1 MHRWKRSFWSWKGC
15 RMDTET
21 RRLFRALFRKQLRE
35 QGAFLVRSASTGKH
49 RTRAGRFAFGAL
61 YGGIVLLVMGSF
73 FSLAWPLG
81 ELLLPVGQEALYF
94 LTMELLAL
102 AVGVFAGAFSSYGSL
117 FQARDNDLL
126 LAMPIP
132 PWMIFAVRMS
142 GLYAMCLFYLL
153 LLWIPAE
160 VVYGLY
166 AASPLGGLL
175 SAAPMALVLAGAA
188 TLLAAL
194 LGWVVALC
202 TARAAHKTLVTIAAT
217 LGLAVVYDLAY
228 QRGMALLEQVLG
240 QAALGENNTALTGA
254 GHFLGRAACGEP
266 LLLLVLTVGI
276 VLLCA
281 ALGRVLSGPY
291 LTLMTTR
298 RGAVKRTRARLARRS
313 SLRRTL
319 LRRELLHLGS
329 SASYLLNCAMGSLAL
344 LLLSGTMGYK
354 ADALRALA
362 ARLPARELGVVL
374 LTFTVVLV
382 AGMNLL
388 TVPSVSLEGEQLWQL
403 QSLPVTPW
411 QVLRAK
417 LDLHLLVTLPPALL
431 CLACGLVLLRAP
443 WTSALL
449 AGLLVAL
456 DVVFM
461 AAAGLMLGV
470 AMPRFH
476 WTSEMAV
483 IKQNPS
489 VLLALLVNWAAG
501 FVLGVGVLV
510 LAQFVSVEAA
520 WMAALGILAL
530 ADGAA
535 LRWLKTKGAK
545 KLQAL

>member
-1 MHRWKRSFWSWKGC
+1 
-15 RMDTET
+15 MDTET

-35 QGAFLVRSASTGKH
+35 QGAFLVRSASTGRH
-49 RTRAGRFAFGAL
+49 RTRAGRLAFGAL

-81 ELLLPVGQEALYF
+81 ELLLPAGQEALYF

-132 PWMIFAVRMS
+132 PWMLFAVRMS

-153 LLWIPAE
+153 LLWVPAE

-254 GHFLGRAACGEP
+254 GHFFGRAACGEP

-281 ALGRVLSGPY
+281 ALGRALSGPY

-344 LLLSGTMGYK
+344 LLLSGAMGYK

-431 CLACGLVLLRAP
+431 CLACGLVLLRTP
-443 WTSALL
+443 WTSVLL

-456 DVVFM
+456 DVVFT

-470 AMPRFH
+470 TMPQFH

-489 VLLALLVNWAAG
+489 VLLALLLNWAAG

-510 LAQFVSVEAA
+510 LAQFVPAEAA

>member
-1 MHRWKRSFWSWKGC
+1 M
-15 RMDTET
+15 
-21 RRLFRALFRKQLRE
+21 AQLE
-35 QGAFLVRSASTGKH
+35 
-49 RTRAGRFAFGAL
+49 
-61 YGGIVLLVMGSF
+61 
-73 FSLAWPLG
+73 P
-81 ELLLPVGQEALYF
+81 
-94 LTMELLAL
+94 
-102 AVGVFAGAFSSYGSL
+102 
-117 FQARDNDLL
+117 
-126 LAMPIP
+126 
-132 PWMIFAVRMS
+132 
-142 GLYAMCLFYLL
+142 
-153 LLWIPAE
+153 
-160 VVYGLY
+160 
-166 AASPLGGLL
+166 
-175 SAAPMALVLAGAA
+175 
-188 TLLAAL
+188 
-194 LGWVVALC
+194 
-202 TARAAHKTLVTIAAT
+202 
-217 LGLAVVYDLAY
+217 
-228 QRGMALLEQVLG
+228 VLG
-240 QAALGENNTALTGA
+240 QAALGGSDTALTGA
-254 GHFLGRAACGEP
+254 GRFLGGAACGEP
-266 LLLLVLTVGI
+266 LPLLVLAVGI

-281 ALGRVLSGPY
+281 ALGRALSGPY

-298 RGAVKRTRARLARRS
+298 RGAVKRTRAQLARRS

-344 LLLSGTMGYK
+344 LLLSGAMGYK
-354 ADALRALA
+354 AEALRALA

-456 DVVFM
+456 DVVFT
-461 AAAGLMLGV
+461 AAAGLMFGV
-470 AMPRFH
+470 TMPRFH

-510 LAQFVSVEAA
+510 LAQFVPVEAA

-535 LRWLKTKGAK
+535 LRWLKTKGAER
-545 KLQAL
+545 LQRL

>member
-1 MHRWKRSFWSWKGC
+1 MLRWKRSFWSWKGC

-21 RRLFRALFRKQLRE
+21 RRLFRALFRKQLQE
-35 QGAFLVRSASTGKH
+35 QGAFLIRSASTGKH

-81 ELLLPVGQEALYF
+81 ELLLPAGQEALYF

-102 AVGVFAGAFSSYGSL
+102 AVGVFAGAFSSFGSL

-153 LLWIPAE
+153 LLWVPVE

-175 SAAPMALVLAGAA
+175 SAVPMALVLA
-188 TLLAAL
+188 
-194 LGWVVALC
+194 
-202 TARAAHKTLVTIAAT
+202 
-217 LGLAVVYDLAY
+217 
-228 QRGMALLEQVLG
+228 
-240 QAALGENNTALTGA
+240 
-254 GHFLGRAACGEP
+254 
-266 LLLLVLTVGI
+266 VGI

-281 ALGRVLSGPY
+281 ALGRALSGPH

-319 LRRELLHLGS
+319 LRRERLHLGS

-344 LLLSGTMGYK
+344 LLLSGAMGYK

-362 ARLPARELGVVL
+362 ARLPARELGAVL

-431 CLACGLVLLRAP
+431 CLACGLVLLRTP
-443 WTSALL
+443 WILVLL

-456 DVVFM
+456 DVVFT
-461 AAAGLMLGV
+461 AAAGLMFGV
-470 AMPRFH
+470 TMPRFH

-510 LAQFVSVEAA
+510 LAQFVPAEAA

>member
-1 MHRWKRSFWSWKGC
+1 
-15 RMDTET
+15 MDTET
-21 RRLFRALFRKQLRE
+21 RCLFRALFRKQLRE
-35 QGAFLVRSASTGKH
+35 QGTFLIRSASTGRH
-49 RTRAGRFAFGAL
+49 RTRAGRLAFGAL

-81 ELLLPVGQEALYF
+81 ELLLPAGQEALYF

-132 PWMIFAVRMS
+132 PWMLFAVRMS

-153 LLWIPAE
+153 LLWVPAE

-217 LGLAVVYDLAY
+217 LGLAVVYDLVY
-228 QRGMALLEQVLG
+228 QRGMALLEPMLG
-240 QAALGENNTALTGA
+240 QAVLGENNTALTGA
-254 GHFLGRAACGEP
+254 GRFLGGAACGEP
-266 LLLLVLTVGI
+266 LPLLVLAVGI
-276 VLLCA
+276 TLLCA
-281 ALGRVLSGPY
+281 ALGRALSGPY
-291 LTLMTTR
+291 LILMTTR

-344 LLLSGTMGYK
+344 LLLSGAMGYK
-354 ADALRALA
+354 AEALRALA
-362 ARLPARELGVVL
+362 ARELGVVL

-382 AGMNLL
+382 AGINLL

-443 WTSALL
+443 WTSVLL

-456 DVVFM
+456 DVVFT

-470 AMPRFH
+470 TMPQFH

-501 FVLGVGVLV
+501 FVLGMGVLV
-510 LAQFVSVEAA
+510 LAQFVPAEAA

-535 LRWLKTKGAK
+535 LRWLKTKGAER
-545 KLQAL
+545 LQRL

>member
-1 MHRWKRSFWSWKGC
+1 
-15 RMDTET
+15 
-21 RRLFRALFRKQLRE
+21 
-35 QGAFLVRSASTGKH
+35 
-49 RTRAGRFAFGAL
+49 
-61 YGGIVLLVMGSF
+61 
-73 FSLAWPLG
+73 
-81 ELLLPVGQEALYF
+81 
-94 LTMELLAL
+94 
-102 AVGVFAGAFSSYGSL
+102 
-117 FQARDNDLL
+117 
-126 LAMPIP
+126 MPIP

-153 LLWIPAE
+153 LLWVPAE

-175 SAAPMALVLAGAA
+175 SAVPMALVLAGAA

-194 LGWVVALC
+194 LGWAVALC
-202 TARAAHKTLVTIAAT
+202 TARAAHKTLVTVAAT
-217 LGLAVVYDLAY
+217 LGLAVVYDLVY
-228 QRGMALLEQVLG
+228 QRGMSLLEQVLG
-240 QAALGENNTALTGA
+240 QAALGENNMGLTGA
-254 GHFLGRAACGEP
+254 GRFLGGAACGKP
-266 LLLLVLTVGI
+266 LLLLVLAVGI

-281 ALGRVLSGPY
+281 ALGRALSGPY

-298 RGAVKRTRARLARRS
+298 RGAVKRTRAQLARRS

-344 LLLSGTMGYK
+344 LLLSGAMGYK

-362 ARLPARELGVVL
+362 ARLPARELGAVL

-417 LDLHLLVTLPPALL
+417 LGLHLLVTLPPALL
-431 CLACGLVLLRAP
+431 CLACGLVLLRTP
-443 WTSALL
+443 WILVLL

-456 DVVFM
+456 DVVFT

-470 AMPRFH
+470 TMPRFH

-510 LAQFVSVEAA
+510 LAQFVPVEAA

-535 LRWLKTKGAK
+535 LRWLKTKGAER
-545 KLQAL
+545 LQRL

>member
-1 MHRWKRSFWSWKGC
+1 MLRWNRSFWSWKGC

-35 QGAFLVRSASTGKH
+35 QGAFLVRSASTGRH
-49 RTRAGRFAFGAL
+49 RTRAGRLAFGAL

-81 ELLLPVGQEALYF
+81 ELLLPAGQEALYF

-153 LLWIPAE
+153 LLWVPAE

-194 LGWVVALC
+194 LGWAVALC
-202 TARAAHKTLVTIAAT
+202 TARAAHKTLVTVAAT
-217 LGLAVVYDLAY
+217 LGLAVVYALVY

-240 QAALGENNTALTGA
+240 ENNTALTGA
-254 GHFLGRAACGEP
+254 GRFLGGAACGEP
-266 LLLLVLTVGI
+266 LLLLVLAVGI

-281 ALGRVLSGPY
+281 ALGRALSGPY
-291 LTLMTTR
+291 LILMTTR

-344 LLLSGTMGYK
+344 LLLSGAMGYK

-431 CLACGLVLLRAP
+431 CLACGLVLLRTP

-449 AGLLVAL
+449 AGLMVAL
-456 DVVFM
+456 DGVFT

-470 AMPRFH
+470 TMPQFH

-501 FVLGVGVLV
+501 FVMGVGVLV
-510 LAQFVSVEAA
+510 LSQFVPVEAA

-535 LRWLKTKGAK
+535 LRWLKTKGAER
-545 KLQAL
+545 LQRL

>member
-1 MHRWKRSFWSWKGC
+1 MLRWNRSFWSWKGC

-21 RRLFRALFRKQLRE
+21 RCLFRALFRKQLRE
-35 QGAFLVRSASTGKH
+35 QGAFLVRSASTGRH

-81 ELLLPVGQEALYF
+81 ELLLPAGQEALYF

-153 LLWIPAE
+153 LLWVPAE

-194 LGWVVALC
+194 LGWAVALC
-202 TARAAHKTLVTIAAT
+202 TARAAHKTLVTVAAT
-217 LGLAVVYDLAY
+217 LGLAVVYVLAY
-228 QRGMALLEQVLG
+228 QRGLALLEQVLG
-240 QAALGENNTALTGA
+240 QAALGGRDTALTGA
-254 GHFLGRAACGEP
+254 GRFLGGAACGEP
-266 LLLLVLTVGI
+266 LLLLVLAVGI

-281 ALGRVLSGPY
+281 ALGRALSGPY

-329 SASYLLNCAMGSLAL
+329 SASYLLNCAMGSPAL
-344 LLLSGTMGYK
+344 LLLSGAMGYK

-431 CLACGLVLLRAP
+431 CLACGLVLLR
-443 WTSALL
+443 TSWILALL

-456 DVVFM
+456 DVVFT

-470 AMPRFH
+470 TMPRFH

-510 LAQFVSVEAA
+510 LAQFVPAEAA

-535 LRWLKTKGAK
+535 LRWLKTKGAER
-545 KLQAL
+545 LQRL

>member
-1 MHRWKRSFWSWKGC
+1 
-15 RMDTET
+15 
-21 RRLFRALFRKQLRE
+21 
-35 QGAFLVRSASTGKH
+35 
-49 RTRAGRFAFGAL
+49 
-61 YGGIVLLVMGSF
+61 
-73 FSLAWPLG
+73 
-81 ELLLPVGQEALYF
+81 
-94 LTMELLAL
+94 
-102 AVGVFAGAFSSYGSL
+102 
-117 FQARDNDLL
+117 
-126 LAMPIP
+126 
-132 PWMIFAVRMS
+132 
-142 GLYAMCLFYLL
+142 
-153 LLWIPAE
+153 
-160 VVYGLY
+160 
-166 AASPLGGLL
+166 
-175 SAAPMALVLAGAA
+175 MA
-188 TLLAAL
+188 
-194 LGWVVALC
+194 
-202 TARAAHKTLVTIAAT
+202 
-217 LGLAVVYDLAY
+217 
-228 QRGMALLEQVLG
+228 QLEQVLG
-240 QAALGENNTALTGA
+240 QAALGGSDTALTGV
-254 GHFLGRAACGEP
+254 GRFLGGAACGEP
-266 LLLLVLTVGI
+266 LLLLVLAVGI

-281 ALGRVLSGPY
+281 ALGRALSGPY
-291 LTLMTTR
+291 LILMTTR

-344 LLLSGTMGYK
+344 LLLSGAMGYK

-362 ARLPARELGVVL
+362 AQLPARELGVVL

-431 CLACGLVLLRAP
+431 CLACGLVLLRTP
-443 WTSALL
+443 WILALL

-456 DVVFM
+456 DVVFT
-461 AAAGLMLGV
+461 AAAGLMFGV
-470 AMPRFH
+470 TMPRFH

-510 LAQFVSVEAA
+510 LAQFVPAEAA

-535 LRWLKTKGAK
+535 LRWLKTKGAER
-545 KLQAL
+545 LQRL

>member
-1 MHRWKRSFWSWKGC
+1 
-15 RMDTET
+15 MDTET
-21 RRLFRALFRKQLRE
+21 RCLFRALFRKQLRE
-35 QGAFLVRSASTGKH
+35 QGAFLVRSASTGRH
-49 RTRAGRFAFGAL
+49 RTRAGRLAFGAL

-81 ELLLPVGQEALYF
+81 ELLLPAGQEALYF

-153 LLWIPAE
+153 LLWVPAE
-160 VVYGLY
+160 VMYGLY

-175 SAAPMALVLAGAA
+175 SAAPMALLLAGAA

-202 TARAAHKTLVTIAAT
+202 TARAAHKTLVTVAAT

-228 QRGMALLEQVLG
+228 QRGMAQLEPMLG

-254 GHFLGRAACGEP
+254 GRFLGGAACGEP
-266 LLLLVLTVGI
+266 LLLLVLAVGI

-281 ALGRVLSGPY
+281 ALGRALSGPY

-298 RGAVKRTRARLARRS
+298 RGAVKRTRARLTRRS

-344 LLLSGTMGYK
+344 LLLSGAMGYK
-354 ADALRALA
+354 AEALRALA
-362 ARLPARELGVVL
+362 ARLPARELGAVL

-431 CLACGLVLLRAP
+431 CLACGLVLLRVP

-456 DVVFM
+456 DVVFT
-461 AAAGLMLGV
+461 AAAGLMFGV
-470 AMPRFH
+470 TMPRFH

-510 LAQFVSVEAA
+510 LAQFVPAEAA

-535 LRWLKTKGAK
+535 LRWLKTKGAER
-545 KLQAL
+545 LRRL

>member
-1 MHRWKRSFWSWKGC
+1 
-15 RMDTET
+15 MDTET

-35 QGAFLVRSASTGKH
+35 QGAFLVRSASTGRH

-81 ELLLPVGQEALYF
+81 ELLLPAGQEALYF

-153 LLWIPAE
+153 LLWVPAE

-175 SAAPMALVLAGAA
+175 SAVPMALVLAGAA
-188 TLLAAL
+188 SLLAAL
-194 LGWVVALC
+194 LGWAVALC
-202 TARAAHKTLVTIAAT
+202 TARAAHKTLVTVAAT
-217 LGLAVVYDLAY
+217 LGLAVVYALVY

-240 QAALGENNTALTGA
+240 QVALGENNTALTGA
-254 GHFLGRAACGEP
+254 GRFLGGAACGEP
-266 LLLLVLTVGI
+266 LLLLVLAVGI

-281 ALGRVLSGPY
+281 ALGKALSGPY

-298 RGAVKRTRARLARRS
+298 RGAVKRTRARLARPF
-313 SLRRTL
+313 
-319 LRRELLHLGS
+319 
-329 SASYLLNCAMGSLAL
+329 LAA
-344 LLLSGTMGYK
+344 
-354 ADALRALA
+354 ADAAAPGTAPSGQQRVLSAQLRHGFAGAAASQRHNGIQGGRTAGVGGAA
-362 ARLPARELGVVL
+362 AR
-374 LTFTVVLV
+374 
-382 AGMNLL
+382 AGAWR
-388 TVPSVSLEGEQLWQL
+388 G
-403 QSLPVTPW
+403 
-411 QVLRAK
+411 AA
-417 LDLHLLVTLPPALL
+417 DLHGGAGGRDEPPHRAVRLTGRGTAVAAAKSAGDTMAGAAGETGPASVGHPAARAALPGLR
-431 CLACGLVLLRAP
+431 LVLLRAP

-461 AAAGLMLGV
+461 AAAG
-470 AMPRFH
+470 
-476 WTSEMAV
+476 
-483 IKQNPS
+483 
-489 VLLALLVNWAAG
+489 
-501 FVLGVGVLV
+501 
-510 LAQFVSVEAA
+510 
-520 WMAALGILAL
+520 
-530 ADGAA
+530 
-535 LRWLKTKGAK
+535 
-545 KLQAL
+545 

>member
-1 MHRWKRSFWSWKGC
+1 
-15 RMDTET
+15 MDTET
-21 RRLFRALFRKQLRE
+21 RRLFRALFRKQLQE
-35 QGAFLVRSASTGKH
+35 QGAFLVRSASTGRH
-49 RTRAGRFAFGAL
+49 RTRAGRLAFGAL

-81 ELLLPVGQEALYF
+81 ELLLPAGQEALYF

-102 AVGVFAGAFSSYGSL
+102 AVGVLAGAFSSYGSL

-153 LLWIPAE
+153 LLWVPAE

-175 SAAPMALVLAGAA
+175 SAVPMALVLAGAA

-202 TARAAHKTLVTIAAT
+202 TARAAHKTLVTVAAT

-228 QRGMALLEQVLG
+228 QRGMALLEPMLG

-254 GHFLGRAACGEP
+254 GRFWGRAACGEP
-266 LLLLVLTVGI
+266 LLLLVLAVGI

-281 ALGRVLSGPY
+281 ALGRALSGPY

-344 LLLSGTMGYK
+344 LLLSGAMGYK
-354 ADALRALA
+354 ADALRTLA
-362 ARLPARELGVVL
+362 ARLPARELGAVL

-431 CLACGLVLLRAP
+431 CLACGLVLLRTP

-456 DVVFM
+456 DVVFT

-510 LAQFVSVEAA
+510 LAQFVPAEAA

-535 LRWLKTKGAK
+535 LRWLKTKGAER
-545 KLQAL
+545 LQRL

>member
-1 MHRWKRSFWSWKGC
+1 MLRWKRSFWSWKGC

-35 QGAFLVRSASTGKH
+35 QGAFLVRSASTGRH
-49 RTRAGRFAFGAL
+49 RTRAGRLAFGAL

-81 ELLLPVGQEALYF
+81 ELLLPAGQEALYF

-153 LLWIPAE
+153 LLWVPAE

-175 SAAPMALVLAGAA
+175 SAVPMALVLAGAA

-194 LGWVVALC
+194 LGWAVALC
-202 TARAAHKTLVTIAAT
+202 TARAAHKTLVTVAAT

-228 QRGMALLEQVLG
+228 QRGMAQLEQVLG
-240 QAALGENNTALTGA
+240 QAALGGSDTALTGA
-254 GHFLGRAACGEP
+254 GRFLGGAACGEP
-266 LLLLVLTVGI
+266 LLLLVLAVGI

-281 ALGRVLSGPY
+281 ALGRALSGPY

-298 RGAVKRTRARLARRS
+298 RGAVKRTRRS

-344 LLLSGTMGYK
+344 LLLSGAMGYK

-362 ARLPARELGVVL
+362 AQLPARELGVVL

-443 WTSALL
+443 WTLALL
-449 AGLLVAL
+449 ASLLVAL
-456 DVVFM
+456 DVVFT

-470 AMPRFH
+470 TMPRFH

-489 VLLALLVNWAAG
+489 VLLALLLNWAAG

-510 LAQFVSVEAA
+510 LAQFVPAEAA

-535 LRWLKTKGAK
+535 LRWLKTKGAER
-545 KLQAL
+545 LQRL

>member
-1 MHRWKRSFWSWKGC
+1 MLRWNRSFWSWKGC

-21 RRLFRALFRKQLRE
+21 RCLFRALFRKQLRE
-35 QGAFLVRSASTGKH
+35 QGAFLVRSASTGRH
-49 RTRAGRFAFGAL
+49 RTRAGRLAFGAL

-81 ELLLPVGQEALYF
+81 ELLLPAGQEALYF

-153 LLWIPAE
+153 LLWVPAE
-160 VVYGLY
+160 VMYGLY

-175 SAAPMALVLAGAA
+175 SAAPMALLLAGAA

-202 TARAAHKTLVTIAAT
+202 TARAAHKTLVTVAAT

-228 QRGMALLEQVLG
+228 QRGMAQLEPMLG

-254 GHFLGRAACGEP
+254 GRFLGGAACGEP
-266 LLLLVLTVGI
+266 LPLLVLAVGI

-281 ALGRVLSGPY
+281 ALGRALSGPY
-291 LTLMTTR
+291 LTR
-298 RGAVKRTRARLARRS
+298 RGAVKRTRARLTRRS

-344 LLLSGTMGYK
+344 LLLSGAMGYK
-354 ADALRALA
+354 AEALRALA

-456 DVVFM
+456 DVVFT
-461 AAAGLMLGV
+461 AAAGLILGV

-510 LAQFVSVEAA
+510 LAQFVPVEAA

-535 LRWLKTKGAK
+535 LRWLKTKGAER
-545 KLQAL
+545 LQRL

>member
-1 MHRWKRSFWSWKGC
+1 MLRWKRSFWSWKGC

-35 QGAFLVRSASTGKH
+35 QGAFLVRSASTGRH
-49 RTRAGRFAFGAL
+49 RTRAGRLAFGVL

-81 ELLLPVGQEALYF
+81 ELLLPAGQEALYF

-153 LLWIPAE
+153 LLWVPAE

-217 LGLAVVYDLAY
+217 LGLAVVYGLVY

-254 GHFLGRAACGEP
+254 GRFLGGAACGEP
-266 LLLLVLTVGI
+266 LPLLVLAVGI

-281 ALGRVLSGPY
+281 VLGRALSGPY

-344 LLLSGTMGYK
+344 LFFSGAMGYK

-431 CLACGLVLLRAP
+431 CLACGLVLLRTP
-443 WTSALL
+443 WILVLL

-456 DVVFM
+456 DVVFT

-470 AMPRFH
+470 TMPRFH

-535 LRWLKTKGAK
+535 LRWLKTKGAER
-545 KLQAL
+545 LQRL

>member
-1 MHRWKRSFWSWKGC
+1 
-15 RMDTET
+15 MDTET
-21 RRLFRALFRKQLRE
+21 RCLFRALFRKQLRE
-35 QGAFLVRSASTGKH
+35 QGAFLVRSASTGRH
-49 RTRAGRFAFGAL
+49 RTRAGRLAFGAL

-81 ELLLPVGQEALYF
+81 ELLLPAGQEALYF

-153 LLWIPAE
+153 LLWVPAE

-175 SAAPMALVLAGAA
+175 SAVPMALVLAGAA

-194 LGWVVALC
+194 LGWVV
-202 TARAAHKTLVTIAAT
+202 
-217 LGLAVVYDLAY
+217 
-228 QRGMALLEQVLG
+228 
-240 QAALGENNTALTGA
+240 
-254 GHFLGRAACGEP
+254 
-266 LLLLVLTVGI
+266 
-276 VLLCA
+276 
-281 ALGRVLSGPY
+281 
-291 LTLMTTR
+291 
-298 RGAVKRTRARLARRS
+298 
-313 SLRRTL
+313 
-319 LRRELLHLGS
+319 
-329 SASYLLNCAMGSLAL
+329 
-344 LLLSGTMGYK
+344 
-354 ADALRALA
+354 
-362 ARLPARELGVVL
+362 
-374 LTFTVVLV
+374 
-382 AGMNLL
+382 
-388 TVPSVSLEGEQLWQL
+388 
-403 QSLPVTPW
+403 
-411 QVLRAK
+411 
-417 LDLHLLVTLPPALL
+417 TLPPALL
-431 CLACGLVLLRAP
+431 CLGCGLVLLRAP

-456 DVVFM
+456 DVVFT
-461 AAAGLMLGV
+461 AAAGLMFGV
-470 AMPRFH
+470 TMPRFH

-510 LAQFVSVEAA
+510 LAQFVSAEAA

-535 LRWLKTKGAK
+535 LRWLKTKGAER
-545 KLQAL
+545 LRRL

>member
-1 MHRWKRSFWSWKGC
+1 MLRWNRSFWSWKGC

-21 RRLFRALFRKQLRE
+21 RCLFRALFRKQLRE
-35 QGAFLVRSASTGKH
+35 QGAFLVRSASTGRH

-81 ELLLPVGQEALYF
+81 ELLLPAGQEALYF

-153 LLWIPAE
+153 LLWVPAE

-175 SAAPMALVLAGAA
+175 SAVPMALVLAGAA

-217 LGLAVVYDLAY
+217 LGLAVVYVLAY

-254 GHFLGRAACGEP
+254 GRFLGGAACGEP
-266 LLLLVLTVGI
+266 LLLLVLAVGI

-281 ALGRVLSGPY
+281 ALGRALSGPY

-329 SASYLLNCAMGSLAL
+329 SASYLLNCAMGSPAL
-344 LLLSGTMGYK
+344 LLLSGAMGYK

-431 CLACGLVLLRAP
+431 CLACGLVLLRTP
-443 WTSALL
+443 WISALL

-456 DVVFM
+456 DVVFT

-489 VLLALLVNWAAG
+489 VLLALLLNWAAG

-510 LAQFVSVEAA
+510 LAQFVPAEAA

-535 LRWLKTKGAK
+535 LRWLKTKGAER
-545 KLQAL
+545 LQRL

>member
-1 MHRWKRSFWSWKGC
+1 
-15 RMDTET
+15 MDTET

-35 QGAFLVRSASTGKH
+35 QGAFLVRSASTGRH
-49 RTRAGRFAFGAL
+49 RTRAGRLAFGAL

-81 ELLLPVGQEALYF
+81 ELLLPAGQEALYF

-132 PWMIFAVRMS
+132 PWMLFAVRMS
-142 GLYAMCLFYLL
+142 GLYATCLFYLL
-153 LLWIPAE
+153 LLWVPAE

-194 LGWVVALC
+194 LGWAVALC
-202 TARAAHKTLVTIAAT
+202 TARAAHKTLVTVAAT

-228 QRGMALLEQVLG
+228 QRGMSLLEQVLG
-240 QAALGENNTALTGA
+240 QAALGGSDTALTGA
-254 GHFLGRAACGEP
+254 GRFLGGAACGEP
-266 LLLLVLTVGI
+266 LLLLVLAVGI

-281 ALGRVLSGPY
+281 ALGRALSGPY

-344 LLLSGTMGYK
+344 LLLSGAMGYK
-354 ADALRALA
+354 ADALQALA
-362 ARLPARELGVVL
+362 ARLPAWELGVVL
-374 LTFTVVLV
+374 LTFTVVLLDVMMPKMDGLEVCRRIRKAGNTPVMMLTAKGETFDKVLGLELGADDYMVKPFDAKEVV
-382 AGMNLL
+382 ARIKA
-388 TVPSVSLEGEQLWQL
+388 
-403 QSLPVTPW
+403 
-411 QVLRAK
+411 VLRRCQ
-417 LDLHLLVTLPPALL
+417 T
-431 CLACGLVLLRAP
+431 
-443 WTSALL
+443 TT
-449 AGLLVAL
+449 
-456 DVVFM
+456 
-461 AAAGLMLGV
+461 AAAESTEGV
-470 AMPRFH
+470 IEFDNLK
-476 WTSEMAV
+476 SE
-483 IKQNPS
+483 
-489 VLLALLVNWAAG
+489 
-501 FVLGVGVLV
+501 
-510 LAQFVSVEAA
+510 
-520 WMAALGILAL
+520 
-530 ADGAA
+530 
-535 LRWLKTKGAK
+535 AK
-545 KLQAL
+545 RS

>member
-1 MHRWKRSFWSWKGC
+1 MG
-15 RMDTET
+15 TET

-35 QGAFLVRSASTGKH
+35 QGAFLVRSASTGRH
-49 RTRAGRFAFGAL
+49 RTRAGRLAFGAL

-81 ELLLPVGQEALYF
+81 ELLLPAGQEALYF

-132 PWMIFAVRMS
+132 PWMLFAVRMS
-142 GLYAMCLFYLL
+142 GLYATCLFYLL
-153 LLWIPAE
+153 LLWVPAE

-166 AASPLGGLL
+166 ATSPLGGLL
-175 SAAPMALVLAGAA
+175 SAVPMALVLAGAA

-202 TARAAHKTLVTIAAT
+202 TARAAHKTLVTVAAT

-228 QRGMALLEQVLG
+228 RRGMSLLEQV
-240 QAALGENNTALTGA
+240 LGENNTALTGA
-254 GHFLGRAACGEP
+254 GRFLGGAACGEP
-266 LLLLVLTVGI
+266 LLLLVLAVGI

-281 ALGRVLSGPY
+281 ALGRALSGPY
-291 LTLMTTR
+291 LILMTTR

-344 LLLSGTMGYK
+344 LLLSGAMGYK

-362 ARLPARELGVVL
+362 AQLPARELGAVL

-417 LDLHLLVTLPPALL
+417 LDLHFLVTLPPALL

-456 DVVFM
+456 DVVFT

-470 AMPRFH
+470 TMPRFH

-510 LAQFVSVEAA
+510 LAQFVPAEAA

-535 LRWLKTKGAK
+535 LRWLKTKGAER
-545 KLQAL
+545 LQRL

>member
-1 MHRWKRSFWSWKGC
+1 MVHP
-15 RMDTET
+15 DQLPAQLA
-21 RRLFRALFRKQLRE
+21 RRFRPEWR
-35 QGAFLVRSASTGKH
+35 LVFFS
-49 RTRAGRFAFGAL
+49 AFGFGLLAHFYKMANWL
-61 YGGIVLLVMGSF
+61 PNWDSLVFRYDAQQMLQYGRYFL
-73 FSLAWPLG
+73 SLACGLSSYYDLPWLN
-81 ELLLPVGQEALYF
+81 LLL
-94 LTMELLAL
+94 
-102 AVGVFAGAFSSYGSL
+102 
-117 FQARDNDLL
+117 
-126 LAMPIP
+126 
-132 PWMIFAVRMS
+132 
-142 GLYAMCLFYLL
+142 
-153 LLWIPAE
+153 
-160 VVYGLY
+160 
-166 AASPLGGLL
+166 GLL
-175 SAAPMALVLAGAA
+175 FLAGSAVCVAALLHLKKPVALVLAGAA
-188 TLLAAL
+188 SLLAAL
-194 LGWVVALC
+194 LGWAVALC
-202 TARAAHKTLVTIAAT
+202 TARAAHKTLVTVAAT
-217 LGLAVVYDLAY
+217 LGLAVVYALVY

-240 QAALGENNTALTGA
+240 QVALGENNTALTGA
-254 GHFLGRAACGEP
+254 GRFLGGAACGEP
-266 LLLLVLTVGI
+266 LLLLVLAVGI

-281 ALGRVLSGPY
+281 ALGKALSGPY

>member
-1 MHRWKRSFWSWKGC
+1 MTKKIFRSTVAVGLAVLLAS
-15 RMDTET
+15 
-21 RRLFRALFRKQLRE
+21 
-35 QGAFLVRSASTGKH
+35 LVIIM
-49 RTRAGRFAFGAL
+49 GAL
-61 YGGIVLLVMGSF
+61 YTYFGHVQEQQLRDELSIAAAAMESGDGEAYLSKLHSDNYRITWLRADGTVLYDTKADAAAMENHAQREEVRQALTNGT
-73 FSLAWPLG
+73 G
-81 ELLLPVGQEALYF
+81 E
-94 LTMELLAL
+94 
-102 AVGVFAGAFSSYGSL
+102 SSRYS
-117 FQARDNDLL
+117 
-126 LAMPIP
+126 
-132 PWMIFAVRMS
+132 
-142 GLYAMCLFYLL
+142 
-153 LLWIPAE
+153 
-160 VVYGLY
+160 
-166 AASPLGGLL
+166 
-175 SAAPMALVLAGAA
+175 A
-188 TLLAAL
+188 TLLEKTLYYARRLPDGTVLRLSASRVTMGVL
-194 LGWVVALC
+194 LLSMLSAILAVIAVALILSGILAGRVSRRI
-202 TARAAHKTLVTIAAT
+202 TRPLNTL
-217 LGLAVVYDLAY
+217 DLEHPLENDAY
-228 QRGMALLEQVLG
+228 EELS
-240 QAALGENNTALTGA
+240 
-254 GHFLGRAACGEP
+254 P
-266 LLLLVLTVGI
+266 LL
-276 VLLCA
+276 
-281 ALGRVLSGPY
+281 
-291 LTLMTTR
+291 R
-298 RGAVKRTRARLARRS
+298 RLEHQRRQIDDQLR
-313 SLRRTL
+313 SLRRRSEEFEQITASMTEGLVLVDNGGTILSMNPAACAVFHTDAACVGQPL
-319 LRRELLHLGS
+319 LTVERGSAVSHALHDAMDTGHGETRMERDGRE
-329 SASYLLNCAMGSLAL
+329 YQFDM
-344 LLLSGTMGYK
+344 TRIQ
-354 ADALRALA
+354 ADGEVVGA
-362 ARLPARELGVVL
+362 VL

-456 DVVFM
+456 DVVFT

-510 LAQFVSVEAA
+510 LAQFVPVEAA

>member
-1 MHRWKRSFWSWKGC
+1 MLRWKRSFWSWKGC

-21 RRLFRALFRKQLRE
+21 RCLFRALFRKQLRE

-81 ELLLPVGQEALYF
+81 ELLLPAGQEALYF

-153 LLWIPAE
+153 LLWVPAE

-202 TARAAHKTLVTIAAT
+202 TARAAHKTLVTVAAT
-217 LGLAVVYDLAY
+217 LGLAVVYGLVY

-254 GHFLGRAACGEP
+254 GRFLGGAACGEP
-266 LLLLVLTVGI
+266 LLLLVLAVGI

-281 ALGRVLSGPY
+281 ALGR
-291 LTLMTTR
+291 
-298 RGAVKRTRARLARRS
+298 A
-313 SLRRTL
+313 
-319 LRRELLHLGS
+319 
-329 SASYLLNCAMGSLAL
+329 
-344 LLLSGTMGYK
+344 
-354 ADALRALA
+354 
-362 ARLPARELGVVL
+362 L

-456 DVVFM
+456 DVVFT
-461 AAAGLMLGV
+461 AAAGLMFGV
-470 AMPRFH
+470 TMPRFH

-510 LAQFVSVEAA
+510 LAQFVPVEAA

-535 LRWLKTKGAK
+535 LRWLKTKGAER
-545 KLQAL
+545 LQRL

>member
-1 MHRWKRSFWSWKGC
+1 
-15 RMDTET
+15 MDNET
-21 RRLFRALFRKQLRE
+21 RRLFRALFRKQLQE
-35 QGAFLVRSASTGKH
+35 QGAFLVRSASTGRH
-49 RTRAGRFAFGAL
+49 RTRAGRLAFGAL

-81 ELLLPVGQEALYF
+81 ELLLPAGQEALYF

-132 PWMIFAVRMS
+132 PWMLFAVRMS
-142 GLYAMCLFYLL
+142 GLYATCLFYLL
-153 LLWIPAE
+153 LLWVPAE
-160 VVYGLY
+160 VVYGLH

-202 TARAAHKTLVTIAAT
+202 TARAAHKTLVTVAAT

-228 QRGMALLEQVLG
+228 QRGMAQLEPMLG

-254 GHFLGRAACGEP
+254 GRFLGRAACGEP

-281 ALGRVLSGPY
+281 ALGRALSGPY

-344 LLLSGTMGYK
+344 LLLSGAMEYK

-443 WTSALL
+443 WTSVLL

-456 DVVFM
+456 DVVFT

-470 AMPRFH
+470 TMPRFH

-489 VLLALLVNWAAG
+489 VLLALLLNWAAG

-510 LAQFVSVEAA
+510 LAQFVPVEAA

-535 LRWLKTKGAK
+535 LRWLKTKGAER
-545 KLQAL
+545 LQRL

>member
-1 MHRWKRSFWSWKGC
+1 MN
-15 RMDTET
+15 TET
-21 RRLFRALFRKQLRE
+21 RRLFRALFRKQLQE
-35 QGAFLVRSASTGKH
+35 QGAFLIRSASTGKH
-49 RTRAGRFAFGAL
+49 RTRAGRLAFGAL

-81 ELLLPVGQEALYF
+81 ELLLPAGQEALYF

-153 LLWIPAE
+153 LLWVPAE

-175 SAAPMALVLAGAA
+175 SAVPMALVLAGAA

-194 LGWVVALC
+194 LGWAVALC
-202 TARAAHKTLVTIAAT
+202 TARAAHKTLVTVAAT
-217 LGLAVVYDLAY
+217 LGLAVVYALVY

-240 QAALGENNTALTGA
+240 ENNTALTGA
-254 GHFLGRAACGEP
+254 GRFLGGAACGEP
-266 LLLLVLTVGI
+266 LLLLVLAVGI

-281 ALGRVLSGPY
+281 ALGRALSGPY
-291 LTLMTTR
+291 LILMTTR
-298 RGAVKRTRARLARRS
+298 RGTVKRTRARLARRS

-344 LLLSGTMGYK
+344 LLLSGAMGYK

-362 ARLPARELGVVL
+362 AQLPARELGVVL

-431 CLACGLVLLRAP
+431 CLACGLVLLRPP
-443 WTSALL
+443 WTLALL
-449 AGLLVAL
+449 AGLMVAL
-456 DVVFM
+456 DVVFT

-470 AMPRFH
+470 TMPRFH

-501 FVLGVGVLV
+501 FVLGMGVLV
-510 LAQFVSVEAA
+510 LAQFVPVEAA

-535 LRWLKTKGAK
+535 LRWLKTKGAER
-545 KLQAL
+545 LQRL

>member
-1 MHRWKRSFWSWKGC
+1 MLRWKRSFWSWKGC

-35 QGAFLVRSASTGKH
+35 QGAFLVRSASTGRH
-49 RTRAGRFAFGAL
+49 RTRAGRLAFGVL

-81 ELLLPVGQEALYF
+81 ELLLPAGQEALYF

-153 LLWIPAE
+153 LLWVPAE

-217 LGLAVVYDLAY
+217 LGLAVVYGLVY

-254 GHFLGRAACGEP
+254 GRFLGGAACGEP
-266 LLLLVLTVGI
+266 LPLLVLAVGI

-281 ALGRVLSGPY
+281 VLGRALSGPY

-344 LLLSGTMGYK
+344 LLLSG
-354 ADALRALA
+354 ALRALA
-362 ARLPARELGVVL
+362 ARLPARELGAVL

-411 QVLRAK
+411 QALRAK

-431 CLACGLVLLRAP
+431 CLGCGLVLLRAP

-449 AGLLVAL
+449 AGLLVVL
-456 DVVFM
+456 DVVFT

-470 AMPRFH
+470 TMPRFH

-510 LAQFVSVEAA
+510 LAQFVPVEAA

-535 LRWLKTKGAK
+535 LRWLKTKGAER
-545 KLQAL
+545 LQRL

>member
-1 MHRWKRSFWSWKGC
+1 
-15 RMDTET
+15 MDTET

-35 QGAFLVRSASTGKH
+35 QGAFLVRSASTGRH
-49 RTRAGRFAFGAL
+49 RTRAGRLAFGAL

-81 ELLLPVGQEALYF
+81 ELLLPAGQEALYF

-102 AVGVFAGAFSSYGSL
+102 AVGVLAGAFSSYGSL

-132 PWMIFAVRMS
+132 PWMLFAVRMS
-142 GLYAMCLFYLL
+142 GLYATCLFYLL
-153 LLWIPAE
+153 LLWVPAE

-202 TARAAHKTLVTIAAT
+202 TARAAHKTLVTVAAT
-217 LGLAVVYDLAY
+217 LGLAVVYALVY

-240 QAALGENNTALTGA
+240 QAALGGNDTALTGA

-276 VLLCA
+276 MLLCA
-281 ALGRVLSGPY
+281 ALGRALSGPY

-344 LLLSGTMGYK
+344 LLLSGAMGYK
-354 ADALRALA
+354 AEELRALA
-362 ARLPARELGVVL
+362 ARLPARELGAVL

-431 CLACGLVLLRAP
+431 CLACGLVLLRTP

-456 DVVFM
+456 DVVFT

-470 AMPRFH
+470 TMPRFH

-489 VLLALLVNWAAG
+489 VLLALLLNWAAG

-510 LAQFVSVEAA
+510 LAQFVPAEAA

-535 LRWLKTKGAK
+535 LRWLKTKGAER
-545 KLQAL
+545 LQRL

>member
-1 MHRWKRSFWSWKGC
+1 MLRWKRSFWSWKGC
-15 RMDTET
+15 RMDNET

-35 QGAFLVRSASTGKH
+35 QGAFLVRSASTGRH
-49 RTRAGRFAFGAL
+49 RTRAGRLAFGAL

-81 ELLLPVGQEALYF
+81 ELLLPAGQEALYF

-102 AVGVFAGAFSSYGSL
+102 VVGVFAGAFSSYGSL

-132 PWMIFAVRMS
+132 PWMLFAVRMS

-153 LLWIPAE
+153 LLWVPAE

-202 TARAAHKTLVTIAAT
+202 TARAAHKTLVTVAAT
-217 LGLAVVYDLAY
+217 LGLAVVYALVY

-240 QAALGENNTALTGA
+240 ENNTALTGA
-254 GHFLGRAACGEP
+254 GRFLGGAACGEP
-266 LLLLVLTVGI
+266 LLLLVLAVGI

-281 ALGRVLSGPY
+281 ALGRALSGPY
-291 LTLMTTR
+291 LILMTTR
-298 RGAVKRTRARLARRS
+298 RGTVKRTRARLARRS

-344 LLLSGTMGYK
+344 LLLSGAMGYK

-456 DVVFM
+456 DVVFT

-470 AMPRFH
+470 AMPQFH

-510 LAQFVSVEAA
+510 LAQFVPAEAA

-535 LRWLKTKGAK
+535 LRWLKTKGAER
-545 KLQAL
+545 LQRL

>member
-1 MHRWKRSFWSWKGC
+1 
-15 RMDTET
+15 MDTET

-35 QGAFLVRSASTGKH
+35 QGAFLVRSASTGRH
-49 RTRAGRFAFGAL
+49 RTRAGRLAFGAL

-81 ELLLPVGQEALYF
+81 ELLLPAGQEALYF

-153 LLWIPAE
+153 LLWVPAE

-175 SAAPMALVLAGAA
+175 SAVPMALVLAGAA
-188 TLLAAL
+188 TLLTAL
-194 LGWVVALC
+194 LGWAVALC
-202 TARAAHKTLVTIAAT
+202 TARAAHKTLVTVAAT
-217 LGLAVVYDLAY
+217 LGLAAAYYLAY
-228 QRGMALLEQVLG
+228 QRGMSLLEQVLG
-240 QAALGENNTALTGA
+240 QAALGGTAPASTGV
-254 GHFLGRAACGEP
+254 GQFLGRAACGEP
-266 LLLLVLTVGI
+266 LPLLLLAAGLL
-276 VLLCA
+276 LLCA
-281 ALGRVLSGPY
+281 ALGRALSGPY

-298 RGAVKRTRARLARRS
+298 RGAVKRTRARMARRS

-344 LLLSGTMGYK
+344 LLLSGAMGYK
-354 ADALRALA
+354 AEALRALA

-382 AGMNLL
+382 AGTNLL

-431 CLACGLVLLRAP
+431 CLGCGLVLLRTP
-443 WTSALL
+443 WIMALL

-456 DVVFM
+456 EVVFA

-470 AMPRFH
+470 TMPRFH

-489 VLLALLVNWAAG
+489 VLLAMLVNWAAG

-510 LAQFVSVEAA
+510 LAQFVPAEAA

>member
-1 MHRWKRSFWSWKGC
+1 
-15 RMDTET
+15 MDTET
-21 RRLFRALFRKQLRE
+21 RCLFRALFRKQLRE
-35 QGAFLVRSASTGKH
+35 QGAFLVRSASTGRH
-49 RTRAGRFAFGAL
+49 RTRAGRLAFGAL

-81 ELLLPVGQEALYF
+81 ELLLPAGQEALYF

-102 AVGVFAGAFSSYGSL
+102 AVGVFAGVFSSYGSL

-126 LAMPIP
+126 LAMPVP

-153 LLWIPAE
+153 LLWVPAE

-188 TLLAAL
+188 SLLAAL

-202 TARAAHKTLVTIAAT
+202 TARAAHKTLVTVAAT
-217 LGLAVVYDLAY
+217 LGLAVVYGLAY
-228 QRGMALLEQVLG
+228 RRGMSLLEPMLG
-240 QAALGENNTALTGA
+240 QAALGGSDTALTGA
-254 GHFLGRAACGEP
+254 GRFLGGAACGEP
-266 LLLLVLTVGI
+266 LLLLVLAVGI

-281 ALGRVLSGPY
+281 ALGRALSGPY

-344 LLLSGTMGYK
+344 LLLSGAMGYK
-354 ADALRALA
+354 ADALRVLA

-443 WTSALL
+443 WTSVLL

-456 DVVFM
+456 DVVFT

-470 AMPRFH
+470 TMPRFH

-510 LAQFVSVEAA
+510 LAQFVPVEAA
-520 WMAALGILAL
+520 WMATLGILAL

-535 LRWLKTKGAK
+535 LRWLKTKGAER
-545 KLQAL
+545 LQRL